1 MRSSLL
7 LLAGLA
13 AVFALISAPGQ
24 VIGSLCAAAFAVALW
39 RMLTHRSGPLRRRG
53 VWR

>member
-1 MRSSLL
+1 MRPSLL

-13 AVFALISAPGQ
+13 AVFTLISAPGL
-24 VIGSLCAAAFAVALW
+24 VIGSLCFATFVVVLW

-53 VWR
+53 AWR